1 MAVLSP
7 DTLLRAY
14 SIGLF
19 PMAERRDDNTLY
31 WIDPEKRGIIPLD
44 GFKFSKRLRRTIR
57 QGRIEIRCD
66 TCFEDVIRAC
76 AEPAPDRDETWIND
90 EIVEIYSEL
99 HQMGRAHSVEAWC
112 DGELVGGLYGVS
124 LGGAYFGESMF
135 SRIDDA
141 SKIAL
146 VHLVARLRK
155 GGFKLLDIQFVTAH
169 LAKFGAMEIHRGG
182 YRQLLADALDH
193 QGIFHRDLSMSELE
207 EFLQSTAQ
215 TS

>member
-57 QGRIEIRCD
+57 QGRIEISCD
-66 TCFEDVIRAC
+66 TCFKDVIRAC

-112 DGELVGGLYGVS
+112 NGDLVGGLYGVS

-135 SRIDDA
+135 SRVPDA

-146 VHLVARLRK
+146 VHLVARLKK
-155 GGFKLLDIQFVTAH
+155 GGFRLLDIQFVTAH

-182 YRQLLADALDH
+182 YRQLLSDALDH
-193 QGIFHRDLSMSELE
+193 QAIFHRELSPSELE

>member
-1 MAVLSP
+1 MAILSP

-31 WIDPEKRGIIPLD
+31 WIDPEKRGVLPLD

-135 SRIDDA
+135 SRIPDA
-141 SKIAL
+141 SKVAL
-146 VHLVARLRK
+146 VHLVARLKK
-155 GGFKLLDIQFVTAH
+155 GGFRLLDIQFVTAH

-193 QGIFHRDLSMSELE
+193 HATFHRELSPSELE